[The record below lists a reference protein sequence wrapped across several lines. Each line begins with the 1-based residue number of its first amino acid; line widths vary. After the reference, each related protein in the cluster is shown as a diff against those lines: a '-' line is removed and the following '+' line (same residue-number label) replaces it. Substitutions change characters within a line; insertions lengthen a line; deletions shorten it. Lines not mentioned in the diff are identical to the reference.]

1 MKNAIVETKH
11 GITVLAGGRAKR
23 RQITRA
29 LGYAPV
35 LVAADKGA
43 FTALKRG
50 LMPQAVIGD
59 MDSGTDLAGRIPPDR
74 LHRIAEQDSTDF
86 QKCLYSVRTP
96 FVIGL
101 GLTGSRLDHSL
112 AGLSALAAHDAMP
125 VLALAGKDVVFAP
138 RLPVTLRLPVGTRVS
153 LFAMAEMRGT
163 ASGLEWPIEA
173 VRFGPMGQL
182 GTSNRSSRPEVRLEF
197 SGPGMLVILPAR
209 HIGAVLEGLGLN
221 RSAR

>member
-1 MKNAIVETKH
+1 MKKPIVEMDL

-23 RQITRA
+23 RQIARA
-29 LGYAPV
+29 MRHAPV

-43 FTALKRG
+43 LTALKHG
-50 LMPQAVIGD
+50 LMPTAVIGD
-59 MDSGTDLAGRIPPDR
+59 MDSSDDLTHRIPAER

-86 QKCLYSVRTP
+86 QKCLYSIRAP
-96 FVIGL
+96 FAIAL

-112 AGLSALAAHDAMP
+112 AGLSTLAAWQAMP

-138 RLPVTLRLPVGTRVS
+138 RAPLTLALPVGTRVS
-153 LFAMAEMRGT
+153 LFALAEMRGT

-173 VRFGPMGQL
+173 VRFGPMGEL
-182 GTSNRSSRPEVRLEF
+182 GTSNRASRPEIRLEF
-197 SGPGMLVILPAR
+197 SAPGMLVILPAR